1 MKRSKSSPSINSHA
15 PRFYQRPSQGL
26 GFAGILLLAFLFTA
40 CTSLSFTYNYA
51 DWYVL
56 WKVNHY
62 FDISMNQ
69 KDFLQPRVTNL
80 HLWHR
85 TKQIPQ
91 YVTLLKRIAREF
103 EDGLKEDE
111 LQGMV
116 QTYEQLHNRLL
127 ERLIEEG
134 SPFLSSLQQSQIQ
147 YFRNTIAEENQEFI
161 EEIGET
167 PEEQLLWRIEET
179 IDWMEDW
186 VGSLTPTQH
195 AAIVKHGKELA
206 LFKPSWADNH
216 VYRRHHLISYLSTSP
231 PPKLI
236 AQEITNWFYI
246 PPTKT
251 LPGYESNI
259 PKRKRNFIQ
268 LMLKIDGILSEEQRT
283 RGLTNLQDL
292 IQDLEAL
299 AAT

>member
-1 MKRSKSSPSINSHA
+1 MKRIKFLHFSSRRTPLIQLLSTKFPA
-15 PRFYQRPSQGL
+15 
-26 GFAGILLLAFLFTA
+26 FAGCLILAFLVTG
-40 CTSLSFTYNYA
+40 CTTLSFTYNYA

-91 YVTLLKRIAREF
+91 YVTLLKRIGREF

-111 LQGMV
+111 LQDMV

-127 ERLIEEG
+127 EHLIDEG

-147 YFRNTIAEENQEFI
+147 YFRETIAEENQEFI

-186 VGSLTPTQH
+186 VGSLTSTQH

-216 VYRRHHLISYLSTSP
+216 VYRRQHLIRYLSTSP
-231 PPKLI
+231 TPKLI

-268 LMLKIDGILSEEQRT
+268 LMLKIDGILSDDQRT

-292 IQDLEAL
+292 IQDLETL
-299 AAT
+299 ATT